1 MSSSNGKPKFSTV
14 QPLQIDT
21 KQEKTINQVEEPG
34 SEEKSPTMRRIKFSG
49 FSKVE
54 QGYDCST
61 SPTIRSR

>member
-54 QGYDCST
+54 
-61 SPTIRSR
+61 